1 VRILYSALDQTV
13 PGMLGGSVHVQA
25 VAEGLARLGF
35 EVHVATRPGDDWPCG
50 DVQWHAMGPPL
61 GRPEFRWAR
70 ARAVTDL
77 ARAVG
82 ADLVMERYYN
92 FGGEGV
98 IAAKRLGLPAVLEV
112 NAPIVDYPGS
122 TKSRVDRA
130 LLVRPMRRWRN
141 RLCRMTDLFVT
152 PTLEVLPSWVSREKV
167 LQIEWGADVRH
178 FRPDAEGAPPFTR
191 DPDRITCVFAG
202 AFRSWHGVVQLAA
215 ALTRLH
221 EAGDHRFGAVLIGEG
236 PERAAVMRAARDV
249 PGIQFTGPIPHALM
263 PACLAAAD
271 IGVAPFDPLR
281 HAPLRL
287 GFYWS
292 PLKIFEYMAVGLPV
306 VAPALPRLKR
316 LVEHK
321 LEGVLYDPSDPRALD
336 RALVMLADEATRTRM
351 GAAAR
356 ARVVRDFSWDAH
368 CRILARRLR
377 ALRRL

>member
-1 VRILYSALDQTV
+1 
-13 PGMLGGSVHVQA
+13 
-25 VAEGLARLGF
+25 
-35 EVHVATRPGDDWPCG
+35 
-50 DVQWHAMGPPL
+50 
-61 GRPEFRWAR
+61 
-70 ARAVTDL
+70 
-77 ARAVG
+77 
-82 ADLVMERYYN
+82 
-92 FGGEGV
+92 
-98 IAAKRLGLPAVLEV
+98 
-112 NAPIVDYPGS
+112 
-122 TKSRVDRA
+122 
-130 LLVRPMRRWRN
+130 
-141 RLCRMTDLFVT
+141 MTDLFVA
-152 PTLEVLPSWVSREKV
+152 PTLEMLPSWVDRQKV
-167 LQIEWGADVRH
+167 LQIEWGADVEH
-178 FRPDAEGAPPFTR
+178 FRPNPPGTAPFAK

-236 PERAAVMRAARDV
+236 PEKAAVVRAARDV
-249 PGIQFTGPIPHALM
+249 PGIRFTGPVPHAQM

-336 RALVMLADEATRTRM
+336 RALVMLADEGVRRRM

-356 ARVVRDFSWDAH
+356 ERVVRDFSWAAH
-368 CRILARRLR
+368 CRVLERRLR
-377 ALRRL
+377 AVLRR